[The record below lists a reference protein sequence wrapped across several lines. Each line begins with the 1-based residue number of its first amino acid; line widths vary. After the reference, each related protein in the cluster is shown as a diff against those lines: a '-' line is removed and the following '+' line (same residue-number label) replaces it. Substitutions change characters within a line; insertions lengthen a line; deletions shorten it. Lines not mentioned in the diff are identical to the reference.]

1 MPKTIIFF
9 NPNVKSKY
17 KKYVNMNYDDLSFLI
32 RSLNWQK
39 YVVKMNRGKK
49 KKNIF
54 FCNNL
59 NLLFDSLHKIFNIY
73 SKDYDYI
80 ALIQEYIQIKEEYRL
95 IYLNKDFIF
104 GYNKKTFKVIS
115 NLNLISKINNFIK
128 PIFRYLDIKYCGID
142 LAIDLKNNLFL
153 LEINTAP
160 GFGSFVRKDINNK
173 LLIIDLYS
181 KIIDLIKYQ

>member
-17 KKYVNMNYDDLSFLI
+17 KKYVNMNYNDLSFLI
-32 RSLNWQK
+32 KSLNWGK
-39 YVVKMNRGKK
+39 YVVKMNQGKK

-59 NLLFDSLHKIFNIY
+59 NLVFHSLQKIFNIH

-80 ALIQEYIQIKEEYRL
+80 ALIQEYIEIKEEYRL

-104 GYNKKTFKVIS
+104 GYNKKTFEVIS
-115 NLNLISKINNFIK
+115 DLSFINKINNFIK
-128 PIFRYLDIKYCGID
+128 PIFCYLDIKYCGID

-160 GFGSFVRKDINNK
+160 GFSFFVRKDINNK
-173 LLIIDLYS
+173 SFIIDLYS
-181 KIIDLIKYQ
+181 KVLDLIKYQ